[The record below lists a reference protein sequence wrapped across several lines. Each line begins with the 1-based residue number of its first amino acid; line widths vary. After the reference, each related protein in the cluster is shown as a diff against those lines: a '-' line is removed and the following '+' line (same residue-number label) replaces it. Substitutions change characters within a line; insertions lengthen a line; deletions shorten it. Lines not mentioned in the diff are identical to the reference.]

1 MNSDEVPSPKVKTL
15 GQIAFEAYIFYHSQT
30 FLLPSTKWE
39 DLNEFVKLAWEYA
52 VEAVLVEKIAT
63 RS

>member
-15 GQIAFEAYIFYHSQT
+15 GQIAYEAHSFCLNMIPAWDQ
-30 FLLPSTKWE
+30 LPESR
-39 DLNEFVKLAWEYA
+39 KLAWEYA